1 MISVVILAYD
11 SGRTIEACLNS
22 IAAQTP
28 RPAEVL
34 LVDDDSSDETVAKAR
49 AVADRAG
56 LPLRVLRN
64 GSHNISHGRNVGLD
78 AARGPV
84 VAFVDSDAVVEPGW
98 TSAILDTFDADP
110 NVAVV
115 GGEVVTA
122 HASQFAEAVA
132 LNDATVRD
140 LFTRGELLVSGCN
153 MALRTDLLS
162 GERFDPA
169 WVHAEDVE
177 FVDRINR
184 RHRWGLAR
192 GAVARHESRSTPRGY
207 LSQMYRYGLWKVRYA
222 KTTGNIRPVDY
233 VPSAVLVCSAL
244 AGAIVSPWLLLAHP
258 ALCVAETAFVAL
270 YRRAPVRLWALMLA
284 GWLVKNS
291 GWGAGVLVALAQQA
305 AGTVTRRE
313 PAWAR

>member
-1 MISVVILAYD
+1 MISVVILAYN
-11 SGRTIEACLNS
+11 SGRTIEDCLDS
-22 IAAQTP
+22 LAAQTP
-28 RPAEVL
+28 RPAEIL
-34 LVDDDSSDETVAKAR
+34 LVDDDSTDDTVAKAR
-49 AVADRAG
+49 ALAGRTG

-64 GSHNISHGRNVGLD
+64 GSHNISQGRNLGLN
-78 AARGPV
+78 AARDRI
-84 VAFVDSDAVVEPGW
+84 VAFVDSDAVVEAGW
-98 TSAILDTFDADP
+98 TTAILDAFDADP
-110 NVAVV
+110 DIAVV

-122 HASQFAEAVA
+122 HASRFAEAVA

-140 LFTRGELLVSGCN
+140 MFTRGELLVSGCN

-177 FVDRINR
+177 FVDRIHR
-184 RHRWGLAR
+184 RHRWGLAL

-222 KTTGNIRPVDY
+222 RTTGNIRPVDY
-233 VPSAVLVCSAL
+233 VPSAVLVSSAV
-244 AGAIVSPWLLLAHP
+244 AGAVVSPWLLLAHP
-258 ALCVAETAFVAL
+258 ALCVAETAFVVL

-305 AGTVTRRE
+305 TGTVSRRQ

>member
-11 SGRTIEACLNS
+11 SGRTIEACLES
-22 IAAQTP
+22 LAAQDP
-28 RPAEVL
+28 RPAEIL
-34 LVDDDSSDETVAKAR
+34 LVDDDSSDDTVAKAR
-49 AVADRAG
+49 ALAG
-56 LPLRVLRN
+56 RTGLLLRVLRN
-64 GSHNISHGRNVGLD
+64 GTHNISHGRNVGLD
-78 AARGPV
+78 AAHGPV

-98 TSAILDTFDADP
+98 TKSILDTFNAASDI
-110 NVAVV
+110 AVV

-122 HASQFAEAVA
+122 HASPFAEAVA
-132 LNDATVRD
+132 LNDATVRE

-153 MALRTDLLS
+153 MALRTDLLG

-177 FVDRINR
+177 FVDRIKR
-184 RHRWGLAR
+184 RHRWGLAL

-222 KTTGNIRPVDY
+222 RTTGNIRPVDY
-233 VPSAVLVCSAL
+233 VPSAVLACSAV
-244 AGAIVSPWLLLAHP
+244 AGVIISPWLLLAHP

-270 YRRAPVRLWALMLA
+270 YRRAPVRLWPLMLA
-284 GWLVKNS
+284 GWMVKNT
-291 GWGAGVLVALAQQA
+291 GWGAGVLVAIAQQA
-305 AGTVTRRE
+305 AGAVSRRQ

>member
-11 SGRTIEACLNS
+11 SGRTIEACLS
-22 IAAQTP
+22 SLAAQTP

-34 LVDDDSSDETVAKAR
+34 LVDDDSSDDTVAKAR
-49 AVADRAG
+49 AVADRAR

-78 AARGPV
+78 AARAPV

-98 TSAILDTFDADP
+98 TNALLDTFDADP
-110 NVAVV
+110 DVAVV

-122 HASQFAEAVA
+122 HASRFAEAIA

-153 MALRTDLLS
+153 MALRTDLLG

-177 FVDRINR
+177 FVDRIHR
-184 RHRWGLAR
+184 RHRWGLAP

-222 KTTGNIRPVDY
+222 KTTGHIRPVDY
-233 VPSAVLVCSAL
+233 VPSAVLVFSAL
-244 AGAIVSPWLLLAHP
+244 AGALVSPWLLLTHP

-270 YRRAPVRLWALMLA
+270 YRRAPVRLWPVMLA

-291 GWGAGVLVALAQQA
+291 GWGAGVLVAFTQQA
-305 AGTVTRRE
+305 AGTVVRRQ